1 MILRVNGHYRLRSRS
16 KCQRFTVPVFQ
27 RDNTTL
33 DIRMHYWTLLSFHRR
48 IRTILPLVIQ
58 KIQVQALFSNFTIIT
73 GVMMLWRRT
82 LINQRTSLFR
92 ASKRGPCTKFN
103 SVKRLMKV
111 SKEFTT
117 CPISATSSLPPLS
130 QEIQRQW

>member
-1 MILRVNGHYRLRSRS
+1 MIFRVNGNYRLQSRS

-48 IRTILPLVIQ
+48 IRTILPLVIK
-58 KIQVQALFSNFTIIT
+58 KIQVQALFSNFTVIT

-111 SKEFTT
+111 SKEWKDKTKV
-117 CPISATSSLPPLS
+117 
-130 QEIQRQW
+130 